1 MQLCKIAQQGKIFE
15 TSVKLLRE
23 YFTLWQNA
31 GEKLFM
37 ISVHSPDYDVT
48 WSVFA
53 TSFIII
59 TWGKGEGWEI
69 GGSHGLQ
76 GERKGD

>member
-23 YFTLWQNA
+23 YSTLWQNA
-31 GEKLFM
+31 GEKRFM

-48 WSVFA
+48 
-53 TSFIII
+53 
-59 TWGKGEGWEI
+59 
-69 GGSHGLQ
+69 
-76 GERKGD
+76 

>member
-1 MQLCKIAQQGKIFE
+1 MFANGIPHEKQKAFLMQLCKIAQQGKIFE

-23 YFTLWQNA
+23 YSTLWQNA

-48 WSVFA
+48 
-53 TSFIII
+53 
-59 TWGKGEGWEI
+59 
-69 GGSHGLQ
+69 
-76 GERKGD
+76 

>member
-48 WSVFA
+48 
-53 TSFIII
+53 
-59 TWGKGEGWEI
+59 
-69 GGSHGLQ
+69 
-76 GERKGD
+76 